1 VMSDGMKRFYEQKYQ
16 LSKFRSLI
24 HTFNNYPKSLP
35 FKGIIHEQSSYCK
48 LVAIGNFNESNMDAT
63 LRFAAAIHQHKKYKL
78 SLFTHV
84 PKILLKKRGMD
95 LTNVEHEGFVDP
107 DQVHEV
113 LQQYDICVLTHGFT
127 GGYGVIEYKTIFP
140 TRMIPLLLSGKPIIA
155 HSPEGSFLNTFIKE
169 NNCALLI
176 DQPSKEAILEALD
189 RLSNDSELQKRLVEA
204 SRKTAEKFYGPEVVK
219 NWKAMLANNQKNNDE
234 VNV

>member
-1 VMSDGMKRFYEQKYQ
+1 MELSNIKRFY
-16 LSKFRSLI
+16 
-24 HTFNNYPKSLP
+24 
-35 FKGIIHEQSSYCK
+35 
-48 LVAIGNFNESNMDAT
+48 
-63 LRFAAAIHQHKKYKL
+63 
-78 SLFTHV
+78 
-84 PKILLKKRGMD
+84 
-95 LTNVEHEGFVDP
+95 
-107 DQVHEV
+107 
-113 LQQYDICVLTHGFT
+113 
-127 GGYGVIEYKTIFP
+127 
-140 TRMIPLLLSGKPIIA
+140 
-155 HSPEGSFLNTFIKE
+155 TFIKE